1 MAKKQN
7 IVISLIMLMSLT
19 ISCLF
24 QTAVAAQE
32 KPAFPKTYEISD
44 SDVERYSEI
53 MEKAINTAPPLVHI
67 LHPTIEEKA
76 EMWAENHITGKSYGG
91 FVDGLPTEK
100 DITKEEALFLAYAA
114 MVDKYGYSDDVLCL
128 FYPDFTFHVANE
140 EDPIWVVELF
150 SFNEEVNNEFGAYY
164 IWIHA
169 RTGIVESCHG
179 PEDAKG

>member
-1 MAKKQN
+1 MAKRHS
-7 IVISLIMLMSLT
+7 IVISIMLLTSLT
-19 ISCLF
+19 IPCLF

-44 SDVERYSEI
+44 SDTERYREI
-53 MEKAINTAPPLVHI
+53 MRKAIDTAPPLVHI
-67 LHPTIEEKA
+67 VQPTIEEKA
-76 EMWAENHITGKSYGG
+76 DRWAKNPITKESYGG

-100 DITKEEALFLAYAA
+100 DITQEEALFLAYAA

-140 EDPIWVVELF
+140 EDPIWVIELF
-150 SFNEEVNNEFGAYY
+150 SFNEEVNNEFGNYH

-169 RTGIVESCHG
+169 RTGIVESCYG